1 VHPGSHLSSE
11 HLKYGIAD
19 PKMVSTQLSCIASSD
34 AETSH
39 GVNSSDAVNGKRKSR
54 SVGSGKG
61 DDQSIK
67 RRKRESSDREKL
79 NVISN
84 GHLVDEA
91 ASAGQQQSH
100 TAHIRF
106 GSEDLILPGNTVLKE
121 RPGVPQT
128 IREIDGESGDEAPES
143 FDNSSQLQ
151 KMKAES
157 QKQDDV
163 KKRFVANVDSSGLKL
178 TVDPRAELL
187 KKEKRRQL
195 DERHKFQA
203 NSTSKKLKHN
213 SAGVRSSE
221 NNTAHDDSVSESTA
235 TLQGSIPKENGR
247 SPLPTLLP
255 DEILNAVPA
264 ARPPTPPPE
273 TSEPKQTS
281 KKLKFLDNAVKPPRD
296 LHLGGVT
303 IRVLDEGSSGTQTS
317 SALPPKV
324 SKPGRNIREAWMA
337 GKRNKGNSNSL
348 RRSQTGSWQ
357 TIKFCS
363 HLMKG
368 QARNL

>member
-1 VHPGSHLSSE
+1 
-11 HLKYGIAD
+11 
-19 PKMVSTQLSCIASSD
+19 MVSTQLSCITSSD
-34 AETSH
+34 AEASH

-91 ASAGQQQSH
+91 ASAGQEQSN

-106 GSEDLILPGNTVLKE
+106 GSEELILPGNTVLE
-121 RPGVPQT
+121 GAPQT
-128 IREIDGESGDEAPES
+128 IREMDGESGDEAPES

-163 KKRFVANVDSSGLKL
+163 KK
-178 TVDPRAELL
+178 RAELL

-273 TSEPKQTS
+273 TSEPKQSS
-281 KKLKFLDNAVKPPRD
+281 KKLKFLDNAMKPPRD

-348 RRSQTGSWQ
+348 RRVAGRPSSFVR
-357 TIKFCS
+357 I
-363 HLMKG
+363 
-368 QARNL
+368 